1 MNIVKYNH
9 MFKMLIELAFEPKK
23 YNKNEQRPLL
33 LLEMMR
39 LQSSQSQNGCQ

>member
-1 MNIVKYNH
+1 MNIIKYSH

-23 YNKNEQRPLL
+23 KDGQRPLL

-39 LQSSQSQNGCQ
+39 LQSSQSRNGFFG